1 MKTERG
7 SQSLEESVF
16 SVLEEEILNGT
27 LRPGESLTELA
38 LVSRLGVS
46 RTPIRGALQ
55 RLSEEG
61 LVDTVPNKGAV
72 VVGVDED
79 DLVDIYNIRMR
90 LEGLAA
96 RIAATKM
103 SDADIAALTESVELA
118 EFYIRRQDAE
128 RLKELDS
135 EFHNIIY
142 RASGNRLL
150 RKILSGLHKTIKRY
164 RKMSLTVGERLIK
177 STEEHR
183 EILEAIRNK
192 DAELADTL
200 TSKHIEAACDNIL
213 ANLEKSKQN

>member
-1 MKTERG
+1 MKMEKG
-7 SQSLEESVF
+7 ASSLEESVF

-27 LRPGESLTELA
+27 LKPGESLTELA

-72 VVGVDED
+72 VVGVDEG

-96 RIAATKM
+96 RIAAERM
-103 SDADIAALTESVELA
+103 SDADIERLTESVELS
-118 EFYIRRQDAE
+118 EFYIKRADAE
-128 RLKELDS
+128 KLKELDS

-142 RASGNRLL
+142 EATGNRLL
-150 RKILSGLHKTIKRY
+150 TKILSNLHKSIKRY
-164 RKMSLTVGERLIK
+164 RKMSLAIGERHIK
-177 STEEHR
+177 SVGEHR
-183 EILEAIRNK
+183 EILAAIREKN
-192 DAELADTL
+192 APLADEL
-200 TSKHIEAACDNIL
+200 TSKHIAAALENIL
-213 ANLEKSKQN
+213 TNLK